1 MYVPGS
7 GGRAGMAALH
17 LESNSQLSPKLLK
30 DLFQH
35 CMTNLPSSYAR
46 PLFIRFPQEEAMT
59 TTHKQ
64 QKTQLKKDGF
74 HPKNI
79 SDPLFYFDE
88 AAWTYTSLT
97 IDNFLLFMAKS
108 KLYCCI

>member
-1 MYVPGS
+1 
-7 GGRAGMAALH
+7 MAALH
-17 LESNSQLSPKLLK
+17 LDSNSQLSPKLLR

-35 CMTNLPSSYAR
+35 CMTNLPSYAR

-74 HPKNI
+74 HPQNI

-88 AAWTYTSLT
+88 AAGTYTPLT
-97 IDNFLLFMAKS
+97 IDNFQQFLTKS
-108 KLYCCI
+108 RL